1 MEKSGIFILD
11 YLTFYRMKEGWK
23 MKKILVFILF
33 LACSNQAMAAEA
45 NIEKENTMS
54 VLWYQTSAEAR
65 ALYYQGFQLG
75 KMKLQEALRNK
86 PKEQKKPLAV
96 VLDLDE
102 TVFDDSPFLAK
113 AILSGTKS
121 SLLWNDWV
129 RQAKA
134 APLPGSIDFLTYA
147 NGKGVDIF
155 YVSNRN
161 QAYLDAT
168 LLNLQRIG
176 APQATKE
183 HVLLQTG
190 EKGKEARRQK
200 IAATHTTVLYFGD
213 NINDFAAF
221 DGESVQKRNEGVDQ
235 NRMKFGQ
242 NYIIF
247 PNPMNGDWEQA
258 LYNYER
264 KTDEEKQKIRQS
276 YLRSY

>member
-1 MEKSGIFILD
+1 
-11 YLTFYRMKEGWK
+11 
-23 MKKILVFILF
+23 MKKILLLILF

-113 AILSGTKS
+113 AILSGAKA

-129 RQAKA
+129 MQAKA

-147 NGKGVDIF
+147 DGKGVDVF

-161 QAYLDAT
+161 QTYLDAT

-176 APQATKE
+176 APQAIKE

-200 IAATHTTVLYFGD
+200 IAATHTTVLYLGD

-258 LYNYER
+258 LYNYQM
-264 KTDEEKQKIRQS
+264 KTDEEKQKIRES
-276 YLRSY
+276 YLKPY